1 MRPAD
6 NYGQKWRRN
15 VATTVKGT
23 FAAKSDRGLVRL
35 HNEDRAAVLLNQKGD
50 LLIVVC
56 DGLGGH
62 NKGDFA
68 SKLAIDMLMTA
79 FANNR
84 GFLTTNS
91 IKRFFNKNIRA
102 INKAIFEESILSPDM
117 NNMSTTLNAVVL
129 TRSKLCN
136 VNIGDSRFYLCTDDE
151 MYLMSE
157 DQTVVGYLV
166 RTNQITPEE
175 ALVHPKRHI
184 LTNALGTMPTV
195 TFDFRK
201 FQYRG
206 ERILVCSDGLYNMLD
221 SEDILGILRTTQTAE
236 FKVDAL
242 VALANHR
249 GGADN
254 IGVALW
260 EPDND

>member
-1 MRPAD
+1 M
-6 NYGQKWRRN
+6 
-15 VATTVKGT
+15 ATSVKGS

-50 LLIVVC
+50 LLFVVC

-84 GFLTTNS
+84 GFFTTRS
-91 IKRFFNKNIRA
+91 IKRFFQKNIKA
-102 INKAIFEESILSPDM
+102 INKAIFEESILAKDM
-117 NNMSTTLNAVVL
+117 SNMSTTLNATIL
-129 TRSKLCN
+129 TRNHLAN
-136 VNIGDSRFYLCTDDE
+136 INIGDSRFYLATDDE
-151 MYLMSE
+151 LLQISE

-166 RTNQITPEE
+166 RTNQITPEA
-175 ALVHPKRHI
+175 ALTHPKRHM

-195 TFDFRK
+195 SFDFKRVL
-201 FQYRG
+201 YRG
-206 ERILVCSDGLYNMLD
+206 ERILLCSDGLYNMLD
-221 SEDILGILRTTQTAE
+221 PEDILDILNTTQTVE
-236 FKVDAL
+236 SKVDSL
-242 VALANHR
+242 IALANNR

-254 IGVALW
+254 IGIALW

>member
-1 MRPAD
+1 MRPVA
-6 NYGQKWRRN
+6 NYVRKRKVN
-15 VATTVKGT
+15 VATWVKGT

-50 LLIVVC
+50 LLFVVC

-79 FANNR
+79 FATNR
-84 GFLTTNS
+84 GFLTARS
-91 IKRFFNKNIRA
+91 IKRFFTRNIRA
-102 INKAIFEESILSPDM
+102 INKVIFEESILAKDM
-117 NNMSTTLNAVVL
+117 SNMSTTLNATIL
-129 TRSKLCN
+129 TRNRLAN
-136 VNIGDSRFYLCTDDE
+136 ANIGDSRFYLASEDE
-151 MYLMSE
+151 LKQVSE

-175 ALVHPKRHI
+175 ALNHPKRHM

-195 TFDFRK
+195 SFDFK
-201 FQYRG
+201 KAIYRG
-206 ERILVCSDGLYNMLD
+206 EKILLCSDGLYNMLEE
-221 SEDILGILRTTQTAE
+221 EDILDILNTTQTVE
-236 FKVDAL
+236 SKVDAL
-242 VALANHR
+242 IALANYR

-254 IGVALW
+254 IGIALW
-260 EPDND
+260 EADND